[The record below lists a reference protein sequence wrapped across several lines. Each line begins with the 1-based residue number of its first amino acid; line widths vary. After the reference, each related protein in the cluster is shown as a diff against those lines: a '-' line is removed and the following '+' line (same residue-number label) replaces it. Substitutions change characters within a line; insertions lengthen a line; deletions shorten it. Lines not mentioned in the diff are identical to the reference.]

1 MAWLL
6 GGVIRE
12 QARQRGDRP
21 MITYGTRTIG
31 HHPKELQGL
40 AGIRLG
46 LFPIALGLK
55 RWWAGT

>member
-40 AGIRLG
+40 AGISVSVCSRSRLG
-46 LFPIALGLK
+46 
-55 RWWAGT
+55 